1 MFVRVKKEVGN
12 YGHRCNGLVSPR
24 NWDSGAFEV
33 PDAKGRELLSRGIV
47 VEAAGAEIAPAA
59 KQPAR
64 QQESLAGEPSLEQLR
79 EQARQRG
86 IKGYA
91 RMSRSKLMDALSAP
105 EEDGE
110 DEAPTLN
117 AMEAI
122 D

>member
-1 MFVRVKKEVGN
+1 MFVRVKKEIGN
-12 YGHRCNGLVSPR
+12 YGHRCNGIVTPR

-33 PDAKGRELLSRGIV
+33 EDSKGRELLSRGIV

-64 QQESLAGEPSLEQLR
+64 QTASEAEEPSLEQLR

-91 RMSRSKLMDALSAP
+91 RMSRSKLESALTAP
-105 EEDGE
+105 EEEDG
-110 DEAPTLN
+110 APTPN
-117 AMEAI
+117 AMAAVE
-122 D
+122 